1 MLTDKT
7 NNRLY
12 KILYTLGLILLFGGF
27 IWEVLSDIFHVLP
40 VNDIDRS
47 IMILG
52 IPIALISMYFKPI
65 TEDKDNYGCIWGFM
79 ISWAILWILDIKHY
93 TTPIIIINAISV
105 VLMVPGIIL
114 SYKKWKRIKAL
125 QDGDVEKEENN
136 EKQE

>member
-12 KILYTLGLILLFGGF
+12 KILYTLGLILVFGGI

-40 VNDIDRS
+40 MNDIDRS

-52 IPIALISMYFKPI
+52 IPIALISLYFKPI
-65 TEDKDNYGCIWGFM
+65 TEEEDNYGCIWGFM

-136 EKQE
+136 EKLE